1 MEDVIDYVDA
11 LAGIAKQRELFE
23 ENYNTVFNN
32 LEEIGYDISLK
43 MRQLSNDYDEYSTMM
58 NDGKL
63 KDLFDQRESLLR
75 DMQVKQKEFQEKI
88 FENYQEKF
96 NNLDAD
102 ESKIRLDMNKVSDAE
117 DY

>member
-1 MEDVIDYVDA
+1 MEDAIDYVDA
-11 LAGIAKQRELFE
+11 LAGIAKQREIFE
-23 ENYNTVFNN
+23 ERYNTVFNN

-43 MRQLSNDYDEYSTMM
+43 MRQLSNDYDEYSIMM

-96 NNLDAD
+96 NNLDAE
-102 ESKIRLDMNKVSDAE
+102 ESNIRLEMNKDSE
-117 DY
+117 EEYY

>member
-1 MEDVIDYVDA
+1 MEDAIDYVDA
-11 LAGIAKQRELFE
+11 LAGIAKQREIFE
-23 ENYNTVFNN
+23 ERYNTVFNN

-75 DMQVKQKEFQEKI
+75 DMQVKQKEFQER
-88 FENYQEKF
+88 FYENYQEKID
-96 NNLDAD
+96 NLDA
-102 ESKIRLDMNKVSDAE
+102 EEANIRLEMNKDSE
-117 DY
+117 EEYY